1 MSLHGLLLVVAQ
13 IAMLCTGARDT
24 VWVPYAHPPYCYC
37 QQQTPQATTQQ
48 QQQQQSAS
56 PLLSSNPSTTTH
68 PISETLQPPT
78 AEASN
83 TSTTWPASQ
92 QGRPTLSGGNVGGRV
107 AGKQFPCTALLD
119 IFDFNDLSRF
129 NSHACTDY
137 KELG

>member
-13 IAMLCTGARDT
+13 IAMLWTGARDK
-24 VWVPYAHPPYCYC
+24 VWIAYAHPPHRYC
-37 QQQTPQATTQQ
+37 QQQTPQATTQ

-119 IFDFNDLSRF
+119 ASNSGDLSRY